1 MAKNEDK
8 NGGHNSSALSTA
20 ERKIIK
26 IKPGVGAENDAVKS
40 FEAEEDQELQ
50 KLIDTSQ
57 IRLHKEDAFEDP
69 APGTDAKPGEK
80 SYRFRTALL
89 ALLLLALGAFSITYF
104 GIVDLAR
111 FTPLSDWKP
120 APVVKLRVPKKPP
133 APPISEK
140 RPPARLPT
148 PETPLEDPIAVR
160 ETPEPV
166 TSTASATPVEEPVA
180 VSQQPEPMPSTP
192 EPARDKTPPETASLK
207 EPPRE
212 SQPPKW
218 VEGVYP
224 YSVNLGSYRTPEKMQ
239 KAVTTYGSLGLSLYW
254 IQVDLGEKGKWF
266 RLFTGFFRTR
276 AEADAFIRENR
287 ISDAFSRHT
296 RYAVLIG
303 AYKSEKELN
312 TKRVELRAMGRSSYE
327 VKDVNG
333 AYWLFTGA
341 FYQTARAQKH
351 EADLASKGIQGEVV
365 ER

>member
-20 ERKIIK
+20 ERRIIK
-26 IKPGVGAENDAVKS
+26 IKPGVGAENDKVKS

-57 IRLHKEDAFEDP
+57 IRLKKEDAVEDP
-69 APGTDAKPGEK
+69 GLETDAKLGK
-80 SYRFRTALL
+80 KTHRLRTALL
-89 ALLLLALGAFSITYF
+89 ALLLLALGAFCIGYF

-111 FTPLSDWKP
+111 FTPLSEWKP
-120 APVVKLRVPKKPP
+120 APVVKLRVPKKPLTP
-133 APPISEK
+133 HISEE
-140 RPPARLPT
+140 RPPAKPPT
-148 PETPLEDPIAVR
+148 PETPLEEVVAVR

-166 TSTASATPVEEPVA
+166 TSTAPAAPVEEPVA
-180 VSQQPEPMPSTP
+180 VSQQPEPRPLTP
-192 EPARDKTPPETASLK
+192 ELAPDKTPSETASLE
-207 EPPRE
+207 EPPGE

-224 YSVNLGSYRTPEKMQ
+224 YSVNLGSFHTPERMQ
-239 KAVTTYGSLGLSLYW
+239 RAVTTYGSLGLSLYW
-254 IQVDLGEKGKWF
+254 IRVDLGEKGIWF

-287 ISDAFSRHT
+287 IPDAFSRHT
-296 RYAVLIG
+296 KYAVLIG
-303 AYKSEKELN
+303 TYKSEKELK
-312 TKRVELRAMGRSSYE
+312 TKRVELRAKGCSSYE
-327 VKDVNG
+327 VKDMDG

-341 FYQTARAQKH
+341 FYQMARAQKH
-351 EADLASKGIQGEVV
+351 KADLASKGIKGAVV